1 MFSFYYECKMYIKKT
16 LMLMGIKY
24 NYRRF
29 FWGRRWYLDW
39 IEKHEKYFQKDI
51 SQAIDSFRLKPLI
64 SIIVPVYNVEESI
77 LRKCI
82 NSVLN
87 QYYENWEL
95 CIADDNSSL
104 PHIKRTLEYYETIDK
119 RIKVTYRK
127 ENGHISECSNSALEL
142 ATGDFTALLDN
153 DDMLQPFAL
162 YEVVKVINEF
172 PGVDLIYSNEDKLL
186 NDQRIYPFFKKSWNR
201 ELLLYVNYISHLAVY
216 RTVKLK
222 KIGGF
227 RTGFEG
233 AQDWDLA
240 LRFTEKTSKII
251 HIPKILYHWRMIETS
266 TSVNQEKKP
275 YVKQAQRKTL
285 IEAKKRKLEG

>member
-1 MFSFYYECKMYIKKT
+1 MFSFYYECKMYIKKI

-29 FWGRRWYLDW
+29 FRGRRWYLDW

-172 PGVDLIYSNEDKLL
+172 PDVDLIYSNEDKLL

-240 LRFTEKTSKII
+240 LRFTEKTSKVI